1 MHRREGDI
9 PINVCKEKRLTN
21 MRSSTADVTRRL
33 NATVRM
39 SLDEALDFIVAD
51 ELVEVTPQNFRMRK
65 KELSTAGR
73 SRHRAAAARERAN

>member
-1 MHRREGDI
+1 
-9 PINVCKEKRLTN
+9 
-21 MRSSTADVTRRL
+21 
-33 NATVRM
+33 M